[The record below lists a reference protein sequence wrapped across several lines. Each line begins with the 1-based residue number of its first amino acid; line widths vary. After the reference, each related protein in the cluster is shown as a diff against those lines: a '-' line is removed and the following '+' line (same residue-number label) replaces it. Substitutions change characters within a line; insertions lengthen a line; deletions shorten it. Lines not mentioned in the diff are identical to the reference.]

1 MMNHCIIQML
11 KQFPRLLI
19 MNVII
24 CKPATKY
31 FLHSFFIV
39 TVDFFSYV

>member
-19 MNVII
+19 MNAII